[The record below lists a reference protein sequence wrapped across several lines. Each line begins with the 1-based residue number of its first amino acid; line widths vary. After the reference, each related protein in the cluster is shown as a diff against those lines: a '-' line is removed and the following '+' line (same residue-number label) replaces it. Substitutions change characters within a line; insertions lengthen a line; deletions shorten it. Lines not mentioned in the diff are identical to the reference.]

1 MFACI
6 IRLLLFQACHQSSP
20 CLTPEHLPKTLDR
33 VGLVLGSPSRV
44 QTQGPTSNTT
54 KPTLLRLPMYRRH
67 PSERIQHTMMR
78 TLITSVVLICTLLL
92 NGVTLIARN
101 SIPKGQKSRIERK
114 TTSKAPTKKPQASR
128 TAKREAAKELQ
139 LIKKNPRL
147 ASLFKDDSDH
157 DVEREDQPQE
167 ALEWYLKKRLP
178 KGERQLPI
186 ERYFQAKEKI
196 KQMKRFST
204 RKNKDMF
211 APDNSSDADPVL
223 PGDDGEFPNGTGGG
237 GAGDGSASTS
247 GVLGTWQSIGPGNVG
262 GRTRALLVDP
272 TNPDLMYAAGVA
284 GGIWKTTNGGSSW
297 LPLNDFLA
305 NIAVTTLVFDPSN
318 ATTIYAGTGEGFFNA
333 DGVRGAGIF
342 KSNDAGAHWTRLAA
356 TASNAN
362 FFFINDIVVSPVN
375 GQHVYAATRTGV
387 WRSLDGGTSW
397 NQALVSNAANGANG
411 AMDLVIRTDQ
421 ATDYIFAAVGSF
433 AQSHIFRNTDAGDAG
448 SWVDVYTEATMAR
461 TSLAIAP
468 SNQSVIYAMSTSIA
482 AGNY

>member
-6 IRLLLFQACHQSSP
+6 IRLLLFQVWHQSSP

-44 QTQGPTSNTT
+44 QTQGPTSNPT

-204 RKNKDMF
+204 RKNKDMS

-223 PGDDGEFPNGTGGG
+223 PGDDGEFPN
-237 GAGDGSASTS
+237 
-247 GVLGTWQSIGPGNVG
+247 
-262 GRTRALLVDP
+262 
-272 TNPDLMYAAGVA
+272 
-284 GGIWKTTNGGSSW
+284 
-297 LPLNDFLA
+297 
-305 NIAVTTLVFDPSN
+305 
-318 ATTIYAGTGEGFFNA
+318 
-333 DGVRGAGIF
+333 
-342 KSNDAGAHWTRLAA
+342 
-356 TASNAN
+356 
-362 FFFINDIVVSPVN
+362 
-375 GQHVYAATRTGV
+375 
-387 WRSLDGGTSW
+387 
-397 NQALVSNAANGANG
+397 
-411 AMDLVIRTDQ
+411 
-421 ATDYIFAAVGSF
+421 
-433 AQSHIFRNTDAGDAG
+433 
-448 SWVDVYTEATMAR
+448 
-461 TSLAIAP
+461 
-468 SNQSVIYAMSTSIA
+468 
-482 AGNY
+482 